1 MELTVNIREQSKIAA
16 FLTLIKEMDYV
27 EIIDV
32 KEDTGELPLE
42 HRKLL
47 QNRLKRIKKGETV
60 FRNWDLVKQHLNS
73 RCKTSYR
80 RDQRSSQY

>member
-60 FRNWDLVKQHLNS
+60 FRNWDLVKQTYEE
-73 RCKTSYR
+73 KTV
-80 RDQRSSQY
+80 